1 MDLKISTRVVGSVT
15 IMEVSGEIEL
25 SNAAQLREA
34 LMRACHDEQPGLVVD
49 MSGVA
54 FIDSTG
60 IGVLV
65 GALKRARECNGAFVL
80 ACSQR
85 RVWRVFEITG
95 LLSVFAM
102 SATVED
108 ALRQA
113 SADDAASG
121 SDSREERED
130 G

>member
-15 IMEVSGEIEL
+15 ILEVSGEIEL

-80 ACSQR
+80 ACPQR
-85 RVWRVFEITG
+85 RVRRVFEITG
-95 LLSVFAM
+95 LLSVFAL

-108 ALRQA
+108 ALR
-113 SADDAASG
+113 
-121 SDSREERED
+121 
-130 G
+130 